1 MSTSEWIQVY
11 GGDLQVA
18 LFFGLFMLL
27 AVAERLRPSRPGGL
41 ERRGRW
47 PANIGLTVLN
57 LIVLGALPVSFITAA
72 HWASTQGWG
81 VLHLVALPVSLAVLV
96 NLLLRGLLS
105 FLTHFLMHKVP
116 VLWRIHRVH
125 HLDTDLDVSSTVR
138 FHPIEFIISL
148 CIGIPCVVIVGFSPW
163 MLVLYELFDVCVTL
177 WTHSNLRLPAGVD
190 RILHYVITTP
200 NLHRIHH
207 STWQPE
213 TDSNF
218 SAVFPVWDII
228 FGTFRPTPR
237 TDPDIM
243 PLGLEEVRGPRA
255 NRLAWLLVSPFYK
268 KLTDAPIDA
277 PAAGLTPIREV
288 GGQ

>member
-1 MSTSEWIQVY
+1 MSTSQWIQVY

-18 LFFGLFMLL
+18 LFFGLFLL
-27 AVAERLRPSRPGGL
+27 FAVVERLIPRRPGDL
-41 ERRGRW
+41 VRRGRW

-57 LIVLGALPVSFITAA
+57 LIVLGALPVSFIAA
-72 HWASTQGWG
+72 AQWAQTQGWG

-116 VLWRIHRVH
+116 LLWRVHRVH
-125 HLDTDLDVSSTVR
+125 HLDTEMDVSTTVR
-138 FHPIEFIISL
+138 FHPIEFIVNL
-148 CIGIPCVVIVGFSPW
+148 CAGIPFVVVFGLSPW

-177 WTHSNLRLPAGVD
+177 WSHSNLRLPARVD
-190 RILHYVITTP
+190 RVLRYLIVTP

-218 SAVFPVWDII
+218 SAVFPIWDIV
-228 FGTFRPTPR
+228 FGTFHPTPR
-237 TDPDIM
+237 TDHEIM
-243 PLGLEEVRGPRA
+243 PLGLDEIRGTRA
-255 NRLAWLLVSPFYK
+255 NQLLWLLVSPLHA
-268 KLTDAPIDA
+268 KLTDALTDDVA
-277 PAAGLTPIREV
+277 ELTPVREA

>member
-18 LFFGLFMLL
+18 LFFSLFILL
-27 AVAERLRPSRPGGL
+27 AVAERLIPRRPGDL

-57 LIVLGALPVSFITAA
+57 LIVLGALPVSFIAAA
-72 HWASTQGWG
+72 HWAQTQGWG
-81 VLHLVALPVSLAVLV
+81 VLHLVVLPVSLAVFI

-116 VLWRIHRVH
+116 ILWRVHRVH
-125 HLDTDLDVSSTVR
+125 HLDTEMDVSTTVR
-138 FHPIEFIISL
+138 FHPIEFIINL
-148 CIGIPCVVIVGFSPW
+148 CIGIPFVVIFGLSPW
-163 MLVLYELFDVCVTL
+163 MLVFYEILDVCITL
-177 WTHSNLRLPAGVD
+177 WSHSNLRVPAGVD
-190 RILHYVITTP
+190 RVLRYFVVTP

-207 STWQPE
+207 STWQRE

-218 SAVFPVWDII
+218 SAVFPIWDIV

-237 TDPDIM
+237 TDHELM
-243 PLGLEEVRGPRA
+243 SLGLDEIRGSRA
-255 NRLAWLLVSPFYK
+255 NRLLWLLMSPLYA
-268 KLTDAPIDA
+268 KLTDAPSDA
-277 PAAGLTPIREV
+277 VSELTPIREV
-288 GGQ
+288 GGR